1 MTIPCVAASYSSK
14 GATSVKGTTMKNI
27 HNCHSLPT
35 NREEEIRRRRTR
47 TLIFDAN
54 LLFKILHSTINI
66 TT

>member
-35 NREEEIRRRRTR
+35 NREEEIRRRRTHP
-47 TLIFDAN
+47 LIFVGIH
-54 LLFKILHSTINI
+54 LLKILHSTII
-66 TT
+66 TA